1 VHDIFAIDMDID
13 TAIRYIQ
20 RSERGRQGIARINT
34 IRKIIKNQE
43 QEKRDRI
50 ALKKGK
56 KLESSQQVKEAKAA
70 EVLQKRFRGITARK
84 AIEQMR
90 EEEMIFLGMK
100 QRPKTALERETD
112 PLVERQRVRDR

>member
-1 VHDIFAIDMDID
+1 MDID

-112 PLVERQRVRDR
+112 PLVER